1 MPMRSDQR
9 PLSIRAFA
17 LLTAAA
23 VLGCTASG
31 VTPGSP
37 GPVGRP
43 AAALPT
49 AGSDTVTLAMLE
61 HELTPAP
68 ETSTFTV
75 VASHDLGTGPVMRL
89 TELRPADTA
98 AAPYLRIALLRPSA
112 DARDLL
118 DSAAAGFTGVAD
130 VLVTRDPTVLEY
142 ARARFGPT
150 AEPLPWDR
158 LHAAVIVD
166 PARTRIAASA
176 DLRGALARDAVRA
189 DARAA
194 QPPYT
199 WETRGCEGTATR
211 DRAPAPQVAYRR
223 DDAVAR
229 DLAERLVAIDGTVTA
244 AALPSDSFAMA
255 LADGA
260 HAVYLVALPIA
271 TDEGDWCGPLP
282 ELPAG
287 ALVVPLVETR
297 AHAIVRA
304 GTPPLVLAPG
314 VPLRYA
320 PQQTAPPDTS
330 DAPSR

>member
-1 MPMRSDQR
+1 MRR
-9 PLSIRAFA
+9 PRASAA

-23 VLGCTASG
+23 VLGCTAPG
-31 VTPGSP
+31 VTPRSP
-37 GPVGRP
+37 GAVGGP
-43 AAALPT
+43 AAALPA
-49 AGSDTVTLAMLE
+49 AGSDTVTIAMLE

-75 VASHDLGTGPVMRL
+75 VASHDLGTGPVSRL
-89 TELRPADTA
+89 TELRPADTV
-98 AAPYLRIALLRPSA
+98 AAPYLRIALLRPLA

-158 LHAAVIVD
+158 VHAAVVVD
-166 PARTRIAASA
+166 PVRTRIAASA
-176 DLRGALARDAVRA
+176 ELRGALARDAVRA

-199 WETRGCEGTATR
+199 WETRGCEGTATG
-211 DRAPAPQVAYRR
+211 DGAPAPQVAYRR
-223 DDAVAR
+223 DDPVAR

-244 AALPSDSFAMA
+244 TGLPSDSFAAA
-255 LADGA
+255 LATGT
-260 HAVYLVALPIA
+260 HAVYVVALPIT
-271 TDEGDWCGPLP
+271 TDEGDGCAALP
-282 ELPAG
+282 ERPAG

-314 VPLRYA
+314 APLRYA
-320 PQQTAPPDTS
+320 PNATDAAEAA